1 MIWQEGHLL
10 RTVIVEDSQDVQ
22 FLLRLALE
30 GSGEFEVAGVAAD
43 GPTALDLVRAAQPDV
58 VLLDLFLPG
67 GNGLDLLPRLLEV
80 APAARVIV
88 VSNAPRSRYAD
99 RALTAGACGF
109 LEKHLPIQTLAA
121 GLIGLLS
128 AELVR

>member
-1 MIWQEGHLL
+1 VL
-10 RTVIVEDSQDVQ
+10 RTVIVDDSEDVR

-30 GSGEFEVAGVAAD
+30 ASDAFEVCGVAAE
-43 GPTALDLVRAAQPDV
+43 GSAALDLVRSERPDV

-67 GNGLDLLPRLLEV
+67 GSGLELLPQLREV
-80 APAARVIV
+80 APATRVVV
-88 VSNAPRSRYAD
+88 VSNAPRSRYAE
-99 RALTAGACGF
+99 RAVALGACGF